1 MDISSVS
8 FYLIFPTTH
17 IRGNTEDKAGGEQ
30 HSLKYW
36 RHGGERRGGRSH
48 MMMFHTEQNKGI

>member
-17 IRGNTEDKAGGEQ
+17 IRGNTEDKAGGNNTRWNTEDMV
-30 HSLKYW
+30 
-36 RHGGERRGGRSH
+36 GRGGGAQPHDDVSYR
-48 MMMFHTEQNKGI
+48 TKQRN